1 MRRPLVVIC
10 AGTVLGTVFR
20 YLTAE
25 KYGEAAAFFFFPAA
39 FLLFLFAVVLHY
51 FLRKKTPA
59 SCKLFVFLQRGVP
72 KTVFLFLAALAAAS
86 FLMGKAQEDI
96 SYLAQI
102 AECGEQIAELR
113 GIVLKAER
121 KKQGSEYALTVQTED
136 ADKTLVIVKAGC
148 FDGYAFVGCP
158 IVLREIRPELPA
170 ARRNPKCFDYRLYLR
185 SIGIKTIIR
194 AETAQL
200 SVNSKPHG
208 FYGTYLHYLSTLKSS
223 FAAQLAEVKETDT
236 VAFLEGML
244 FGETAL
250 MEEDF
255 YEEFQRNGTA
265 HVLAVSGLHVG
276 ALYGFLMRSLHG
288 HRKISVMLLVAALL
302 FVYAAVSSFSPSVM
316 RAVSMIFLHMAARVF
331 HRRYD
336 MLSAACFC
344 MIGGIACNPFIIF
357 HTGFQLSYAA
367 VFSIAVVGEEMERI
381 LGRTP
386 ALLFSVQLGMIPAS
400 AYLFN
405 YFSAGAFFANIPV
418 LFLAGLAVPFGILA
432 FFLHCCG
439 STLLFSWMAEAS
451 LKLCDL
457 IAQLNHFFY
466 WDGFLTFDVTSPSIG
481 LMVLYYGIVFGI
493 FSETGR
499 YLLQKR
505 YLKELA
511 AAAVLLLLLAA
522 VWHSFTD
529 DGFRRANLVFVDV
542 GQGDCLHIKGNG
554 GKHYLIDGGGSAFY
568 DVGKNIL
575 KPYLLKNGVREIE
588 IAFVSHLHKD
598 HYDGIASLCREGM
611 VRFLCLSESSRLL
624 ENEILEE
631 TGLLPSQLIYVK
643 RGDRIFF
650 EQEQVRMG
658 NYRQKATETEN
669 EKRRSAE
676 KRKEDGIVILSPEG
690 QHERE
695 YLRLLAEDD
704 ENQTSLIMKVELN
717 GISVLMNGD
726 ISAEGERALLRDA
739 NCGKLNGLYRAETGN
754 NVSADIAEGQSALT
768 CTVLKAAHHGSKYSS
783 CDEFIETVSPSAVIF
798 QVGKNHYGHPDK
810 SVIEKYRQKGIMIY
824 RNDTDGAVGLICEKE
839 KKDRRCG
846 KRKAENGAALLFR
859 VVTVRKDR

>member
-588 IAFVSHLHKD
+588 IAFVSHLH
-598 HYDGIASLCREGM
+598 
-611 VRFLCLSESSRLL
+611 
-624 ENEILEE
+624 
-631 TGLLPSQLIYVK
+631 
-643 RGDRIFF
+643 
-650 EQEQVRMG
+650 
-658 NYRQKATETEN
+658 TETEN